1 MYTKKRSGDLM
12 EQEDQKI
19 IITTA
24 ELKKNL

>member
-1 MYTKKRSGDLM
+1 MYKKKRSGDLM
-12 EQEDQKI
+12 EQEEQKI